1 MFVFGLCFFVEF
13 DILRIDEIQN
23 QPTKYDDAL

>member
-1 MFVFGLCFFVEF
+1 MFVFGLFFVEF